1 MALTQGAVGSSAYS
15 SSSRLIDGGGKL
27 YFNPRRMEMPLISF
41 LGLMGRSGADLN
53 YQNQALFSEA
63 VGGQKDSQKG
73 KASAK
78 REVKNAQFTMFQD
91 EAAERTTQINLAA
104 GYAAGDTSIVV
115 DDGSLVVANDL
126 LFVPRTNEVMAVSAR
141 STNTLTVTRGWG
153 STAAALVD
161 NDYVVRISPASPV
174 NALSGTAK
182 STIPTEIYNYT
193 QIFRTP
199 VQIGRTDK
207 LSALNFTPGSD
218 EERLLKEAGYDH
230 LLSQE
235 MAFWY
240 GRRNEAAAIDSSGTR
255 QRSTGGLFQWV
266 TTNVTDI
273 SGAGGILTET
283 LLDSFAEQA
292 FDRGS
297 AEKIL
302 FCAPRVLGKI
312 NALAKDKIRI
322 SNMNENRYGLD
333 LAEYMTSF
341 GKFLLVPTRHFGRTG
356 LSSTFASQAVA
367 VDPEQVK
374 YAYLGQSEN
383 ELKMNIQEN
392 DRDGFKHEWLA
403 ECGLQVTNETS
414 HAVLKGVLA

>member
-1 MALTQGAVGSSAYS
+1 MALVQGAVGSSNYS

-27 YFNPRRMEMPLISF
+27 YFNNRRFEFPLISF
-41 LGLMGRSGADLN
+41 LGLMGRADMS
-53 YQNQALFSEA
+53 YQGQPLFGEP
-63 VGGQKDSQKG
+63 VGGVKNGQAG

-78 REVKNAQFTMFQD
+78 REVKNAQFTMFAD
-91 EAAERTTQINLAA
+91 EAQERSTQVNNAA
-104 GYAAGDTSIVV
+104 GYSSSATSIVV
-115 DDGSLVVANDL
+115 DDGSLFVANDTIL
-126 LFVPRTNEVMAVSAR
+126 VPRTGEMMFVSAR
-141 STNTLTVTRGWG
+141 SSNTLTVVRGVG
-153 STAAALVD
+153 STGQALVD
-161 NDYVVRISPASPV
+161 NDYMVRVSSAYPV

-182 STIPTEIYNYT
+182 ATVPTETYNYT

-255 QRSTGGLFQWV
+255 QRTTGGIFQWV
-266 TTNVTDI
+266 TSNVTDI
-273 SGAGGILTET
+273 SGAGGILTES

-297 AEKIL
+297 SEKFL
-302 FCAPRVLGKI
+302 FCSPRVLSKI
-312 NALAKDKIRI
+312 NALAKDRIRI
-322 SNMNENRYGLD
+322 NDMNEKKYGLN
-333 LAEYMTSF
+333 LAELETSH
-341 GKFLLVPTRHFGRTG
+341 GKFMLVRTAHFGRTG
-356 LSSTFASQAVA
+356 LASTYASQAVA
-367 VDPEQVK
+367 IDPEQIK
-374 YAYLGQSEN
+374 YAYLGQAEN
-383 ELKMNIQEN
+383 ELRLNIQEN

-403 ECGLQVTNETS
+403 ECGLQVTNETT
-414 HAVLKGVLA
+414 HAILKGVNA